1 VVGEYGGVHG
11 IRLRGFRVGV
21 CRRDRLCSLV
31 TGQVSDRRLILVIR
45 RPPRDPGP
53 VMVPGGP
60 AIGGV
65 RPACGPSMPV
75 WAVRREWP
83 FRRRRGPD
91 LEVGAR
97 HAGRRRSLCLA
108 AAAAGRKSP
117 GPGDSRL
124 PRWPL

>member
-60 AIGGV
+60 AIGAV
-65 RPACGPSMPV
+65 RPVDAGLGGAPGMTLPAAPWPRSWGWCTSRGPSPLPMPGG
-75 WAVRREWP
+75 RGCWP
-83 FRRRRGPD
+83 QITGT
-91 LEVGAR
+91 
-97 HAGRRRSLCLA
+97 
-108 AAAAGRKSP
+108 
-117 GPGDSRL
+117 
-124 PRWPL
+124 RWQPLTSMAI